1 MFLRKWDDQSIIDH
15 IMSSHGRKK
24 PLNSSY
30 YATNYPAIYAA
41 AERFFGSWKYAIEAC
56 GLDYGKI
63 RKYQIWS
70 KETIINEIK
79 KTCAAGQSL
88 NSKHTQKNN
97 RPLYMAAIKRY
108 KNWGDAIRA
117 AGFDYGKVRLRRSM
131 SKADIKKEILE
142 LHARN
147 EDLAYPNMREKHQYL
162 LAAGMK
168 KLGDGSWAKARKVC
182 GLHVNF
188 RLSDEKIKAW
198 EKANG

>member
-1 MFLRKWDDQSIIDH
+1 MVPTKEMTSFVPVSPQEIIEDVH
-15 IMSSHGRKK
+15 ECYELGI
-24 PLNSSY
+24 
-30 YATNYPAIYAA
+30 
-41 AERFFGSWKYAIEAC
+41 
-56 GLDYGKI
+56 
-63 RKYQIWS
+63 
-70 KETIINEIK
+70 TI
-79 KTCAAGQSL
+79 A
-88 NSKHTQKNN
+88 H
-97 RPLYMAAIKRY
+97 
-108 KNWGDAIRA
+108 
-117 AGFDYGKVRLRRSM
+117 
-131 SKADIKKEILE
+131 